1 MRLEASTEESTAILA
16 AMRDVAEAGS
26 ALTERDRVTLVSAG
40 RWMLGLDEADV
51 DSLPSSTPG
60 ILATALPEAAL
71 RQEATRFLAI
81 MPFVD
86 GALDKAK
93 IARVED
99 YAHTLGVADGYLDEI
114 AEAAAGDL
122 HGALAHMVRDNMDS
136 ILGKPFS
143 GDVMAWMLPY
153 QGDKADP
160 ALASRFRALSA
171 KPEGSFGR
179 AFITF
184 YETNGYGVPGEPTA
198 LNATFCLPHDS
209 THVFSGYDT
218 TPRGELLVSTFTA
231 GMHPRYPVSGHIL
244 PVIFSWHLG
253 IKINDVAKSATGA
266 LDPKEFWHA
275 WERGQA
281 MRIDIFGPAWDFW
294 AWVDQPLAELRTR
307 YLPE

>member
-1 MRLEASTEESTAILA
+1 MRLETSPDKSRAILA
-16 AMRDVAEAGS
+16 AMRDVAEAGT

-40 RWMLGLDEADV
+40 RWMLGLAEADV
-51 DSLPSSTPG
+51 NSLPSSTPG

-71 RQEATRFLAI
+71 RREATRFLAI

-99 YAHTLGVADGYLDEI
+99 YAHTLGVADGCLDEI

-122 HGALAHMVRDNMDS
+122 RGALAHMVRDNMDS

-160 ALASRFRALSA
+160 ALAERFRALSA

-179 AFITF
+179 AFLAF
-184 YETNGYGVPGEPTA
+184 YEATA
-198 LNATFCLPHDS
+198 TACQASPRRSTQRSACRTIPLTSSRATTRRRAASFWSRPSPPACIRAIRC
-209 THVFSGYDT
+209 
-218 TPRGELLVSTFTA
+218 RGTCC
-231 GMHPRYPVSGHIL
+231 R
-244 PVIFSWHLG
+244 
-253 IKINDVAKSATGA
+253 
-266 LDPKEFWHA
+266 
-275 WERGQA
+275 
-281 MRIDIFGPAWDFW
+281 
-294 AWVDQPLAELRTR
+294 
-307 YLPE
+307 